1 MQKEQ
6 PATISPLLYS
16 WFAPVLACDV
26 LTNTNQKTGSLV
38 LSVQLW
44 LLQISREEPEARNS
58 IDSIFKVDSIEQNV
72 ESTDVRVHEGTEQLR
87 QAETYR
93 NRARKKKFILCL
105 IGVILL
111 IILIIIIATNVN

>member
-1 MQKEQ
+1 ME
-6 PATISPLLYS
+6 ILLPLLKNTFMMSHWIQSYS
-16 WFAPVLACDV
+16 F
-26 LTNTNQKTGSLV
+26 
-38 LSVQLW
+38 
-44 LLQISREEPEARNS
+44 
-58 IDSIFKVDSIEQNV
+58 FKVDSIEQNV

>member
-1 MQKEQ
+1 ML
-6 PATISPLLYS
+6 PF
-16 WFAPVLACDV
+16 WPVI
-26 LTNTNQKTGSLV
+26 TNNNQKTGSLV